1 MIEGV
6 THGLRA
12 ILVSFKTFRCPIFPK
27 PVSWFGLFLLFAYSK
42 PTQTMKILHQ
52 KIFLSIV
59 QALRQFAFCVAVVT
73 YVFRFEMM
81 RHFKQ
86 FSLITSV
93 TDAVGLVKFVGKF
106 HGPVALYANVF
117 TLAATMY
124 LPKKPIQNLNF
135 RQYISFV
142 CFLFVSLLGRLQ
154 TGMELTQFRL
164 RTLLTSLQI

>member
-93 TDAVGLVKFVGKF
+93 TDAVGLVKFVGNF
-106 HGPVALYANVF
+106 MDQLHYTPMFLLMLLLCIYQSI
-117 TLAATMY
+117 
-124 LPKKPIQNLNF
+124 KPIQNLNF
-135 RQYISFV
+135 RWQIVYSFLKV
-142 CFLFVSLLGRLQ
+142 
-154 TGMELTQFRL
+154 LTFDFS
-164 RTLLTSLQI
+164 TSKS